1 MTFTKTIE
9 RLQLLHE
16 LISQNKTGTPEQL
29 ANRLGV
35 SRSYLYVMI
44 DELRLLNLHISYS
57 RKNKSFYYEKVVDV
71 EFVLKI
77 RTLNEDDLI
86 NINAGSCI
94 SLFPSSILDGT
105 NLSLHSYLAEYKES
119 AHRL

>member
-44 DELRLLNLHISYS
+44 DELGLLNLHISYS
-57 RKNKSFYYEKVVDV
+57 RKNKSFYYEKAVDV

-77 RTLNEDDLI
+77 HTLSEVDLN
-86 NINAGSCI
+86 NINGGKCI
-94 SLFPSSILDGT
+94 SLLPSSILDGT
-105 NLSLHSYLAEYKES
+105 NLSLHLYLREYK
-119 AHRL
+119 

>member
-35 SRSYLYVMI
+35 SRSYLYIMI

-86 NINAGSCI
+86 NINAGSCM
-94 SLFPSSILDGT
+94 SLIPSSILDGT
-105 NLSLHSYLAEYKES
+105 NLSLHSYLCEYKES

>member
-94 SLFPSSILDGT
+94 SFFPTSILDGT
-105 NLSLHSYLAEYKES
+105 SLSLHSYLREYKES

>member
-86 NINAGSCI
+86 NINAGICI

-105 NLSLHSYLAEYKES
+105 SLSLHSYLREYKES

>member
-86 NINAGSCI
+86 NINAGNYIFSV
-94 SLFPSSILDGT
+94 PSSILGGT
-105 NLSLHSYLAEYKES
+105 NLSLHSYLREYKES